1 MAGGAIQMRQF
12 AAVAF
17 ATVLLVVSL
26 FGNHHSPVHGT
37 GGIMFSGCPS
47 VCTCVRKFAR
57 AFPRRRQSPI
67 GLLSTFSFLIFHFSR
82 LTRGRVIR
90 QSRDSDVICKGRIAS
105 YACAVLKP
113 VLFKLTRSK

>member
-17 ATVLLVVSL
+17 AKVLLVVSL

-57 AFPRRRQSPI
+57 AFPGGGNLQSACCR
-67 GLLSTFSFLIFHFSR
+67 LLVF
-82 LTRGRVIR
+82 
-90 QSRDSDVICKGRIAS
+90 
-105 YACAVLKP
+105 
-113 VLFKLTRSK
+113 